1 MEPNKMRYKELM
13 VLAQKEEIIKRYYT
27 MNKAELSLALG
38 LGPIIERQK
47 GGSKECEHV
56 KQMRFCVTCG
66 GSAICPHGIR
76 KYVCKP
82 CGGSQLCKNLNQKH
96 QCRECKRE
104 KLATL
109 NP

>member
-1 MEPNKMRYKELM
+1 MEPNRMTFAELKA
-13 VLAQKEEIIKRYYT
+13 LAREAKIPKNYI

-38 LGPIIERQK
+38 LGPIIEMQK
-47 GGSKECEHV
+47 GGGTKCQHGRIR
-56 KQMRFCVTCG
+56 RFCVPCK

-82 CGGSQLCKNLNQKH
+82 CGGSQLCKHFNQKH

-104 KLATL
+104 KH
-109 NP
+109 P